1 MYADETFTVTVFT
14 GIPLAA
20 GVFSPFGLMLQPW
33 MASAAMALSSV
44 SVVASS
50 LLLKM
55 WHKPTKTDLE
65 TTEYLTFRN
74 HFELDSISVHRGL
87 DDIEQID
94 GSATPLARYINI
106 HDS

>member
-1 MYADETFTVTVFT
+1 MFFIVT

-50 LLLKM
+50 LLLKT
-55 WHKPTKTDLE
+55 WRKPTKADLE
-65 TTEYLTFRN
+65 TTEYLTYRN

-87 DDIEQID
+87 DDIEQVN
-94 GSATPLARYINI
+94 GSATPLARYTNLCS
-106 HDS
+106 DA